1 MAGEIVQP
9 RATGFFIVSLNS
21 SRKEVVELSFDEV
34 AKLSCQKKNG
44 ATMFESLKD
53 GEYYTFFTDCDHYCE
68 TIEPPDD
75 DYIDDVKERMM
86 TNLGKLL
93 NDQFTDEHK
102 GTFGMATRHGV
113 HVEKNVYKLSWRCY
127 FFGFVLTLSE
137 MRKVIVKKGLDKA
150 GVGSLDSSPYNKNQ
164 LLGCVGFCK
173 SQIDKRILVPCDA
186 SQPLEK
192 FMVQNVAGAEVVFGL

>member
-1 MAGEIVQP
+1 MVGEIVQP

-34 AKLSCQKKNG
+34 AKLATNG

-68 TIEPPDD
+68 GVESPDD
-75 DYIDDVKERMM
+75 DYVDDVKERMM
-86 TNLGKLL
+86 INLGKLV

-127 FFGFVLTLSE
+127 FV
-137 MRKVIVKKGLDKA
+137 VIVKKGLDKA

-164 LLGCVGFCK
+164 LLGCK
-173 SQIDKRILVPCDA
+173 KT
-186 SQPLEK
+186 
-192 FMVQNVAGAEVVFGL
+192 